1 MSANATHMRREID
14 EIPEAAVRLLDGSAS
29 ALAEAGRGLR
39 ERDPQFVVTVAR
51 GSSDHAATFMK
62 YAVEL
67 TAGLAVASVG
77 PSIASIYGAKLRLR
91 GSACLA
97 VSQSGKSPDIVAM
110 AETARAGGALTVAI
124 TNTADSPLARA
135 SDYAIDILAGPERSV
150 AATKTFVNSAVAG
163 LALMAHATDDKPLLK
178 ALAGL
183 PAHFEKAIA
192 CDWMALAGALEDP
205 QSLFILGR
213 GPSFAIASEAAL
225 KFKETCA
232 MHAEAYSAAE
242 VMHGPLALVGPGFPV
257 LALAARDASEPSVAE
272 AADSL
277 TVKGA
282 AAFVTSDKAKAARLL
297 PHVATGHPLTD
308 PLPLIVSFYGFVE
321 AFARHR
327 GLDPDTPR
335 NLRKVTETV

>member
-1 MSANATHMRREID
+1 MRREIE
-14 EIPEAAVRLLDGSAS
+14 EIPEAAARLLERSGP
-29 ALAEAGRGLR
+29 ALTEAGRGISA
-39 ERDPQFVVTVAR
+39 RDPHFVVTVAR

-77 PSIASIYGAKLRLR
+77 PSVASIYGAKLRLE

-97 VSQSGKSPDIVAM
+97 ISQSGKSPDILAM
-110 AETARAGGALTVAI
+110 VESARARRALTVAL
-124 TNTADSPLARA
+124 TNNADSPLAAA

-163 LALMAHATDDKPLLK
+163 LALMAHCTGDEALLA
-178 ALAGL
+178 ALRGL
-183 PAHFEKAIA
+183 PEKFREAVH
-192 CDWMALAGALEDP
+192 CDWMELASALEGHT
-205 QSLFILGR
+205 SLFILGR
-213 GPSFAIASEAAL
+213 GPSLAIASEAAL

-232 MHAEAYSAAE
+232 YHAEAYSGAE
-242 VMHGPLALVGPGFPV
+242 VMHGPMAMVGPTFPV
-257 LALAARDASEPSVAE
+257 LALAARDAAEASLAE

-277 TVKGA
+277 AAKGA
-282 AAFVTSDKAKAARLL
+282 TAFVSSALSRAARKL

-308 PLPLIVSFYGFVE
+308 PLTLIVSFYAFVE
-321 AFARHR
+321 AFARRR
-327 GLDPDTPR
+327 GLDPDAPP

>member
-1 MSANATHMRREID
+1 MIILTDIALCILPVAMMWEVQTSIRRKIIVMALFGTRLIVPIIT
-14 EIPEAAVRLLDGSAS
+14 IPELVYARYMFNNSGDIIVR
-29 ALAEAGRGLR
+29 
-39 ERDPQFVVTVAR
+39 
-51 GSSDHAATFMK
+51 
-62 YAVEL
+62 
-67 TAGLAVASVG
+67 
-77 PSIASIYGAKLRLR
+77 
-91 GSACLA
+91 
-97 VSQSGKSPDIVAM
+97 VSGD
-110 AETARAGGALTVAI
+110 GGATWRHHPLNVRDLGYAPTVVKHKGKFLLMASESSVY
-124 TNTADSPLARA
+124 TADSPLARA

-163 LALMAHATDDKPLLK
+163 LALMAHATDDQALLK

-183 PAHFEKAIA
+183 PGHFEKAIA
-192 CDWMALAGALEDP
+192 CDWMALAGVLENP

-272 AADSL
+272 AADGL
-277 TVKGA
+277 TAKGA
-282 AAFVTSDKAKAARLL
+282 AAFITSDKAKAAKLL

>member
-1 MSANATHMRREID
+1 MSADMTHMRREIE
-14 EIPEAAVRLLDGSAS
+14 EIPQATARLLDGSGAV
-29 ALAEAGRGLR
+29 LTEAGRGIR
-39 ERDPQFVVTVAR
+39 ARDPHFIVTVAR

-77 PSIASIYGAKLRLR
+77 PSIASIYGRKLRLN

-97 VSQSGKSPDIVAM
+97 ISQSGKSPDIVAM
-110 AETARAGGALTVAI
+110 AETARAGGALTIAI
-124 TNTADSPLARA
+124 TNTAESPLARA

-163 LALMAHATDDKPLLK
+163 LALMAHCTGDDALLA

-183 PAHFEKAIA
+183 PDHFRKAIA
-192 CDWMALAGALEDP
+192 CDWMALAGALETRK
-205 QSLFILGR
+205 SLFILGR
-213 GPSFAIASEAAL
+213 GPSSAIADEAAL
-225 KFKETCA
+225 KFKETCG

-242 VMHGPLALVGPGFPV
+242 VMHGPLAMIGTDFPV
-257 LALAARDASEPSVAE
+257 LALAARDASERSVAE

-277 TVKGA
+277 SAKGA
-282 AAFVTSDKAKAARLL
+282 SVFVTSDLVRSAPRL

-308 PLPLIVSFYGFVE
+308 PLTLIVSFYMFVE

-327 GLDPDTPR
+327 GLDPDSPP